1 MSHRRLAESQALR
14 GRNEPWRG
22 SIARAPMRMLS
33 DQSVRALLNRSSPPL
48 EVVRFPK
55 RFLTDPRVGCHAAA
69 VVFSFPLGASTSRCT
84 GPEPAGTTEESSSAP
99 GGSPTR
105 TQARRRMRRLPPA
118 GDGLVPE
125 RNSLLSCARSSSH
138 AAASEA
144 AARVASRSDA
154 AACAVRARRS
164 SAPFPSAPDRT

>member
-1 MSHRRLAESQALR
+1 MF
-14 GRNEPWRG
+14 
-22 SIARAPMRMLS
+22 S

-55 RFLTDPRVGCHAAA
+55 RFLTDPRFGCHAAA
-69 VVFSFPLGASTSRCT
+69 VVFSSPLGASTSRCT

-144 AARVASRSDA
+144 AARVASRSGA
-154 AACAVRARRS
+154 RPRSTIQRAFSIS
-164 SAPFPSAPDRT
+164 SGSYLNGSRITSNPSAILTPPDMVIRCSDCL